1 LGLPPDKVSSEA
13 IAANQDGSVVAG
25 AGFNFGFTGPRAARW
40 SESAGWEL
48 IEGDSTDY
56 SVVASRGISADGN
69 TVVGSVQRL
78 DTPAEPREPFLWW
91 SDGNRI
97 RQRLQQ
103 ANAVYLHGHLHTSG
117 TEITGDSMESVLA
130 I

>member
-1 LGLPPDKVSSEA
+1 
-13 IAANQDGSVVAG
+13 
-25 AGFNFGFTGPRAARW
+25 
-40 SESAGWEL
+40 
-48 IEGDSTDY
+48 
-56 SVVASRGISADGN
+56 
-69 TVVGSVQRL
+69 VGSVQRL